1 MPETPAPHEF
11 HLHLVS
17 DSTGETVTLLARAC
31 LVQYDDIQV
40 HEHLWPMM
48 RSADQVKGVIEKIRE
63 HPGFVM
69 CTLVNEEVRYALED
83 GCRAIQVP
91 CIPVLEPVVAAL
103 GAYLNAKSHAR
114 PGRQHVMDAEY
125 FNRIEAMQYALS
137 HDDGQLARDL
147 NEADV
152 ILVGVSRT
160 SKTPTCIYMA
170 NRGIKA
176 ANIPI
181 VPGCPLPEELFAKND
196 PNGPMVVGLTND
208 PKRLIE
214 IRRQRLR
221 FLDQDPDTDYV
232 NDEAVRDEVNNAR
245 RLYTKYGWPII
256 NVSRRSIEETAAT
269 IMQLLARRRGEDTYL

>member
-1 MPETPAPHEF
+1 MPETTVPHEF

-48 RSADQVKGVIEKIRE
+48 RSADQVKGVIENIRE

-125 FNRIEAMQYALS
+125 FERIEAMQYALS
-137 HDDGQLARDL
+137 HDDGQLSRDL

-181 VPGCPLPEELFAKND
+181 VPGCPLPEELFAKN
-196 PNGPMVVGLTND
+196 GPMVVGLTND

-232 NDEAVRDEVNNAR
+232 DDEAVRDEVNNAR

>member
-1 MPETPAPHEF
+1 MPETAAPHEF

-137 HDDGQLARDL
+137 HDDGQLSRDL

-181 VPGCPLPEELFAKND
+181 VPGCPLPEELFAKN
-196 PNGPMVVGLTND
+196 GPMVVGLTND

-232 NDEAVRDEVNNAR
+232 DDEAVRDEVNNAR
-245 RLYTKYGWPII
+245 RLYIKFGWPII